1 MDAFKPYEQSVRKAY
16 LTLHRQT
23 QRTMEIKEIYIKNFR
38 NIGEEGATIK
48 LSPVTIFTGCNS
60 AGKSTAAKALLL
72 LEAYLSDLKS
82 DSFNFIDTQLDFS
95 KVIKLGSFDSV
106 INKTAKRN
114 GHNEITLGYSFA
126 SAILVADIKVF
137 LTFGK
142 KDTDALNNGWL
153 KELSIFINT
162 TELLSIFIKDNHY
175 HLDIKDKD
183 KFIEYIRY
191 YKVRQ
196 IVSLWK
202 EYEEERNASQIYQ
215 GMEAEVNPK
224 MENLRSEMPELLAL
238 EKKLV
243 KDGVIRNYIWE
254 TQVDKDLKK
263 SINSSVIISALEN
276 IIEFNWVDTIINDA
290 EKSKG
295 CRLSHDD
302 VTMICNKIRDTYIE
316 KLGDR
321 GIRLFNKHIEEKERY
336 IQGYINSEF
345 SSFPEFKKYEPVL
358 DDFIKIFND
367 QENQDLAKNISA
379 SKGILEIIKFY
390 SSYKESIALPLRYIL
405 NQTLNQSFNN
415 KFGYV
420 DASTVDVK
428 RLYLLDHSDSF
439 GNLWKRFNDMK
450 AANKHHNNIERGTF
464 MRTWLRKFDIC
475 DDYTIENS
483 EGSLRIKLITEE
495 IPEGRL
501 LADYG
506 YGVTQLVALLLN
518 IEIAINNVEDEFL
531 RIEGEPIE
539 FDSVISTIPYMLI
552 LEEPEVHLHPCLQSR
567 LADMFLDASRY
578 GVKFVIE
585 THSEYFVRR
594 TQVLVSDMKLNEDNI
609 DNRNEFRVYYFPKDG
624 APYDMKYLPSGRF
637 ECTFG
642 EGFFDESARW
652 HMEILK
658 RERNRK

>member
-1 MDAFKPYEQSVRKAY
+1 
-16 LTLHRQT
+16 
-23 QRTMEIKEIYIKNFR
+23 MEIKEIYIKNFR

-60 AGKSTAAKALLL
+60 AGKSTAAKALFMLK
-72 LEAYLSDLKS
+72 AYLSDIETS
-82 DSFNFIDTQLDFS
+82 NFNLIDTPLDFS
-95 KVIKLGSFDSV
+95 KVVKLGSFDSV
-106 INKTAKRN
+106 INKMSKEN

-137 LTFGK
+137 LTFRK

-153 KELSIFINT
+153 KELSIYIDS
-162 TELLSIFIKDNHY
+162 TELLSICIIDGYY

-183 KFIEYIRY
+183 KFIEYIRC

-196 IVSLWK
+196 IVSIWK
-202 EYEEERNASQIYQ
+202 EYEEIMAHQIPPYMDSQP
-215 GMEAEVNPK
+215 EPL
-224 MENLRSEMPELLAL
+224 MENLRPKMPELLAL
-238 EKKLV
+238 GEKLI
-243 KDGVIRNYIWE
+243 KDGIIRNYIWE

-263 SINSSVIISALEN
+263 SINTSVIISTLEN
-276 IIEFNWVDTIINDA
+276 IIEFNQVDTIINNA

-295 CRLSHDD
+295 CRLSYDD
-302 VTMICNKIRDTYIE
+302 VTMICDKIRDTYIE
-316 KLGDR
+316 ILDER
-321 GIRLFNKHIEEKERY
+321 GIRLFNKHIEEKEKY
-336 IQGYINSEF
+336 VLSYINSEF
-345 SSFPEFKKYEPVL
+345 SSFSEFKIHEPVL
-358 DDFIKIFND
+358 EDFIKNFNE

-379 SKGILEIIKFY
+379 SEGILEIIKFY
-390 SSYKESIALPLRYIL
+390 SSYKESIGLPLHYIL
-405 NQTLNQSFNN
+405 KQTLDQSRYD

-450 AANKHHNNIERGTF
+450 ATQKRSNKIERGTF
-464 MRTWLRKFDIC
+464 MKTWLQKFNIC
-475 DDYTIENS
+475 DYYKIENF
-483 EGSLRIKLITEE
+483 EGGLLIKLISEE
-495 IPEGRL
+495 VPEGRS

-506 YGVTQLVALLLN
+506 YGITQLVALLLN
-518 IEIAINNVEDEFL
+518 IEIAINNAEDEFV
-531 RIEGEPIE
+531 RIAGDPIE
-539 FDSVISTIPYMLI
+539 YDPVISPIPYMLI

-585 THSEYFVRR
+585 THSEYLVRR

-609 DNRNEFRVYYFPKDG
+609 DNRNEFRVYYFPKNG

-637 ECTFG
+637 EYTFG

-658 RERNRK
+658 REKIRKQW